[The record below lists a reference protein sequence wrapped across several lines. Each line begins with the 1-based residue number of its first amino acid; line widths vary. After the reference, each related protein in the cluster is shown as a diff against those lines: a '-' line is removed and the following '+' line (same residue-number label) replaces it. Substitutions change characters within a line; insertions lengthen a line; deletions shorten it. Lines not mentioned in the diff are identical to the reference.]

1 MSIEVCV
8 RGKRTQLDAAE
19 GWTLLEI
26 LRAHELPIPH
36 VCEGQGACGTCHV
49 VIAREWADR
58 LPPPREDEAK
68 LLAEVPGVEPGSR
81 LACQLIYEE
90 ELEGLSIKLPMPF
103 EAETSAA

>member
-1 MSIEVCV
+1 M
-8 RGKRTQLDAAE
+8 RGVRTQLDAAE

-36 VCEGQGACGTCHV
+36 VCEGQGACGTCQV
-49 VIAREWADR
+49 VIDPKWADK

-68 LLAEVPGVEPGSR
+68 LLAEMPGVEPGSR

-90 ELEGLSIKLPMPF
+90 ELEGLALRLPMPF
-103 EAETSAA
+103 EAASEAETEPATG